1 MSVGSSS
8 LAAVDPSDPVS
19 PAADSLRHGLFRYL
33 TADESADY
41 LAIMN
46 LFSATLLVDLSAAEV
61 TVQLAER
68 AWAIDCDTVE
78 ARCRQLV
85 AWGNLVPAVR
95 DARVSTVAEYI
106 RSRSRYQVSKLGG
119 RLHREAVAILH
130 ASDGAREV
138 ARELLGQIG
147 DRVEPPVR
155 HGRGKQFFDE
165 RINRASALADPAG
178 AELASE

>member
-1 MSVGSSS
+1 MSAGSPS

-19 PAADSLRHGLFRYL
+19 PAADCSRHGLFRYL
-33 TADESADY
+33 TAEESADY
-41 LAIMN
+41 LAIMD
-46 LFSATLLVDLSAAEV
+46 LFSATLPVDLSAAEV
-61 TVQLAER
+61 TAQRAEHR
-68 AWAIDCDTVE
+68 DSIDRDTVE
-78 ARCRQLV
+78 ARGRQLV

-138 ARELLGQIG
+138 ARELLGQI
-147 DRVEPPVR
+147 V
-155 HGRGKQFFDE
+155 QSLE
-165 RINRASALADPAG
+165 RILAMLDRREIDADAWPAR
-178 AELASE
+178 